1 MSSLAPTGPSQGLC
15 TPQKYNKAQQRVDPT
30 SSKTNTKCDRY
41 NQPGA
46 VTLHHRMVHSG
57 LKSAK
62 GIPPCCLPCSLGV
75 PSLVS
80 PSAVTRRGQGLSH
93 RLLFQ
98 TQRDDVMHKGANGRD
113 YCSLVF
119 LAALK
124 MQHMETHPH
133 HLQASLLWLSV
144 FTHWDSEI
152 VPPT

>member
-1 MSSLAPTGPSQGLC
+1 MSSLAPVGPSQGLC
-15 TPQKYNKAQQRVDPT
+15 TPQKCIKAQQQRVAPT
-30 SSKTNTKCDRY
+30 SSKTNTKCHRY
-41 NQPGA
+41 NQPDVVA
-46 VTLHHRMVHSG
+46 FHHAYRMVHSG
-57 LKSAK
+57 LNSAK

-144 FTHWDSEI
+144 FTH
-152 VPPT
+152 